1 MRSSNM
7 TLSDRELLAKTLQ
20 AEAGNQGIGGMLAV
34 GSVIRNRMAQGGS
47 LSDVIL
53 APAQFSAWNKVTG
66 AVGGEQGQDMAAL
79 KPSEDAYAAADAILS
94 GNAPDVTGGATH
106 YYNPSISNPAWGK
119 EKAGGDWTKI
129 GAHIFGKAG
138 DFRTGA
144 AKMNGEQTQKPQG
157 LLGGLLGGQGIGGA
171 LGMSDDFRDRLKM
184 AILAGT
190 GDARMDPLIRATAA
204 RMEERRDEAKE
215 LKRRNKS
222 LDYLTKKADAGD
234 DLAAQYL
241 GVISTG
247 AVDAGSGLASYL
259 KASTAT
265 DSSSSAF
272 GEKFNIYKKA
282 MPDASDMQI
291 LEKMNEKDL
300 PATFEALDM
309 TARAAGF
316 KPKTEGGD
324 GQYEE
329 FMAGQG
335 AGFKRAAQNLADMN
349 FEQLQE
355 YTKTLG
361 KADRTTKLIDQ
372 IKSSQYLDGVL
383 GRVEGK
389 IPVSS
394 WLSLGVFD
402 QDETDLIQLIDNLEN
417 SVFLEAFQ
425 ELKGGGQ
432 ITELEGE
439 KAQRAIVNLNRDRS
453 KKAFLDALDTLQ
465 SVIDAGVGRAKRGV
479 SVNNPYTK
487 DLVVGGNGGSAKP
500 AASGE
505 QGAANQPVVIDG
517 YSIVKVE

>member
-1 MRSSNM
+1 
-7 TLSDRELLAKTLQ
+7 
-20 AEAGNQGIGGMLAV
+20 
-34 GSVIRNRMAQGGS
+34 
-47 LSDVIL
+47 
-53 APAQFSAWNKVTG
+53 
-66 AVGGEQGQDMAAL
+66 
-79 KPSEDAYAAADAILS
+79 
-94 GNAPDVTGGATH
+94 
-106 YYNPSISNPAWGK
+106 
-119 EKAGGDWTKI
+119 
-129 GAHIFGKAG
+129 
-138 DFRTGA
+138 
-144 AKMNGEQTQKPQG
+144 
-157 LLGGLLGGQGIGGA
+157 
-171 LGMSDDFRDRLKM
+171 
-184 AILAGT
+184 
-190 GDARMDPLIRATAA
+190 
-204 RMEERRDEAKE
+204 
-215 LKRRNKS
+215 
-222 LDYLTKKADAGD
+222 
-234 DLAAQYL
+234 
-241 GVISTG
+241 
-247 AVDAGSGLASYL
+247 
-259 KASTAT
+259 
-265 DSSSSAF
+265 
-272 GEKFNIYKKA
+272 
-282 MPDASDMQI
+282 MQI

>member
-1 MRSSNM
+1 MALTWEQHQKNIFGGESGGDYDALFGYHNRPDGAFSNVKVSQM
-7 TLSDRELLAKTLQ
+7 PVGDVIDFTDPSGTYGRWVKGQLGYTATPVGAYQVVGTTLRDAVKALGIDPNQKFDKATQDKIGQYILKT
-20 AEAGNQGIGGMLAV
+20 QGTGAWEGYGKGGASMDNKPAQ
-34 GSVIRNRMAQGGS
+34 MAQ
-47 LSDVIL
+47 
-53 APAQFSAWNKVTG
+53 Q
-66 AVGGEQGQDMAAL
+66 QQ
-79 KPSEDAYAAADAILS
+79 
-94 GNAPDVTGGATH
+94 
-106 YYNPSISNPAWGK
+106 
-119 EKAGGDWTKI
+119 
-129 GAHIFGKAG
+129 
-138 DFRTGA
+138 
-144 AKMNGEQTQKPQG
+144 PQG
-157 LLGGLLGGQGIGGA
+157 LLSGLLGGQGIGGA
-171 LGMSDDFRDRLKM
+171 LGLSDDFRDKLKM
-184 AILAGT
+184 GILLGSDPRAFAPMVEGIQ
-190 GDARMDPLIRATAA
+190 ARGK
-204 RMEERRDEAKE
+204 ERRAEAKE
-215 LKRRNKS
+215 LKSRNKS
-222 LDYLTKKADAGD
+222 LDYLTKKANAGD
-234 DLAAQYL
+234 DLAAEYL

-282 MPDASDMQI
+282 MPEATDMQI

-361 KADRTTKLIDQ
+361 KAERTTKLIDQ

-453 KKAFLDALDTLQ
+453 KKAFLEALDTLQ
-465 SVIDAGVGRAKRGV
+465 GVIDAGVGRAKRGV

-487 DLVVGGNGGSAKP
+487 DLVVGGGSDRPSEEKP
-500 AASGE
+500 AASSAVSE
-505 QGAANQPVVIDG
+505 PVVIDG